1 MSYEENKCLGR
12 DGSGKAGCA
21 GRTTS
26 LLPSEDRQ
34 VRISVYEAKL
44 AALNTAIASG
54 NFPLTKDNAERAAE
68 AIEAAFAKIKY

>member
-1 MSYEENKCLGR
+1 MSNDKQSVAGYP
-12 DGSGKAGCA
+12 GSAICATEAKAFA
-21 GRTTS
+21 STVTR
-26 LLPSEDRQ
+26 
-34 VRISVYEAKL
+34 VRNMVLEAKL